1 MALPDPVR
9 KLTYEDLLLF
19 PEDGHLRHEILDG
32 EHYVTA
38 SPFRRHQRISSNLH
52 LLLAPFVRDRRL
64 GEVYY
69 APVDVI
75 LSLHD
80 VAVPDLIF
88 VSNERL
94 GILTE
99 KNIQG
104 APDLVIEIL
113 SKSTSHRDK
122 GIKLERYGLFGVRE
136 YWLVDPDRRTL
147 RVYRHTGKRLTVTA
161 DLSVDSGDS
170 LSTPLLPGLVISVEK
185 VFE

>member
-1 MALPDPVR
+1 MALPDPAR

-19 PEDGHLRHEILDG
+19 PEDDLLRHEILDG

-38 SPFRRHQRISSNLH
+38 SPFRRHQRVSGNLH

-80 VAVPDLIF
+80 IAVPDLIF

-94 GILTE
+94 EILAE
-99 KNIQG
+99 KNVQG

-122 GIKLERYGLFGVRE
+122 GIKLERYGRFGVQE
-136 YWLVDPDRRTL
+136 YWLVDPDHRTL
-147 RVYRHTGKRLTVTA
+147 RLYRRDGERLAVAA
-161 DLSVDSGDS
+161 DLSADSGDS
-170 LSTPLLPGLVISVEK
+170 LSTPLLPGLVIPLRK

>member
-1 MALPDPVR
+1 MALPDPAR

-19 PEDGHLRHEILDG
+19 PEDDLLRHEILDG

-38 SPFRRHQRISSNLH
+38 SPFRRHQRVSGNLH

-69 APVDVI
+69 APVDVL
-75 LSLHD
+75 LSPHD

-88 VSNERL
+88 ISNERL
-94 GILTE
+94 EILTE
-99 KNIQG
+99 KNVQG
-104 APDLVIEIL
+104 APDLVVEIL
-113 SKSTSHRDK
+113 SRSTGHRDR

-136 YWLVDPDRRTL
+136 YWLVDPDRETL
-147 RVYRHTGKRLTVTA
+147 RVYRHDGARLALTA
-161 DLSVDSGDS
+161 DLSAASEAA
-170 LSTPLLPGLVISVEK
+170 LSTPLLPGLTIPLRK

>member
-9 KLTYEDLLLF
+9 KLTHEDLLLF
-19 PEDGHLRHEILDG
+19 PEDDHLRHEILDG

-38 SPFRRHQRISSNLH
+38 SPFRRHQRVSGNLH
-52 LLLAPFVRDRRL
+52 LLLAPFVREHRL

-94 GILTE
+94 EILTD
-99 KNIQG
+99 KNVQG

-113 SKSTSHRDK
+113 SKSTSRRDK
-122 GIKLERYGLFGVRE
+122 GVKLERYGLFGVQE

-147 RVYRHTGKRLTVTA
+147 RVYRHDGERLTVVS
-161 DLSVDSGDS
+161 DLAADSGDS
-170 LSTPLLPGLVISVEK
+170 LSTPLLPGLVIPMEK